1 MNTSQIFLLCLCGA
15 FFLVVALIAAI
26 GDHYSLKGIPNKPVG
41 NGQHGTARFATNG
54 EVAKTYKHIPYAPK
68 LWRKGEQL
76 PTVDGLIVG
85 CHETAGGMTAL
96 VDDAD
101 IHTLMIGASGVGKTA
116 NFLYHNI
123 EYCCAAGMSFVTTD
137 SKGDL
142 YRNTA
147 TIAEKYYGYK
157 ISVIDLRNPIRSSG
171 YNMLY
176 LVNKYM
182 DAYKAEGKLEYKA
195 KSEKFAKITAKTII
209 SADGD
214 VSSMG
219 QNAFFYEA
227 AEGLLTAVILLIA
240 EFCPPE
246 KRHIISVFKLIQDLL
261 APSGTKGVSRFQ
273 MLIDK
278 LPGEHKA
285 RWFAGAALNSSDQ
298 AMASVMSTAL
308 SRLNSFID
316 SELEQILCFDISIDV
331 EEFCNRKSAIYLV
344 LPEEDQTKHFL
355 VSLILQQIYREM
367 LTVADEKGGQLDKR
381 VMIYADELGTL
392 PKIEGIE
399 MMFSASRSRKI
410 SIVAIIQSLAQF
422 EKTYGKEGAEIIV
435 DNCQCTLFGAFAPN
449 SKTAE
454 AMSQNLG
461 KQTVLSGT
469 VTRSSGRDGSNRQLQ
484 MIERPLMTVDEL
496 KSMPKGHF
504 IAMKTGCHPMKT
516 QLKLFFKW
524 GIQFEDAYSIEEKSE
539 RKVQYADSKE
549 VEAAVLKKFPP
560 KKEAI
565 CPPKPVPMEFMD
577 DFEAI
582 DEEAV
587 SRKRPPKTKKKRSS
601 IEASL

>member
-1 MNTSQIFLLCLCGA
+1 MESTQILTLCLFGA
-15 FFLVVALIAAI
+15 AFLVIGLIVAI
-26 GDHYSLKGIPNKPVG
+26 GSTYSLKGIPNKPVG
-41 NGQHGTARFATNG
+41 NGQHGTARFATPREISN
-54 EVAKTYKHIPYAPK
+54 TYKQIPYTPE
-68 LWRKGEQL
+68 LWRKGQQL

-85 CHETAGGMTAL
+85 CNEGVGGMTAL

-116 NFLYHNI
+116 NFLYPNI

-157 ISVIDLRNPIRSSG
+157 ISVIDLRNPTRSSG

-182 DAYKAEGKLEYKA
+182 DLYKKEDKLEFKA
-195 KSEKFAKITAKTII
+195 KAEKFAKITAKTII
-209 SADGD
+209 SADGNI
-214 VSSMG
+214 SNMG
-219 QNAFFYEA
+219 QNAFFYEC
-227 AEGLLTAVILLIA
+227 AEGLITAVILLVA

-261 APSGTKGVSRFQ
+261 APSSGKGQTQFQ
-273 MLIDK
+273 RLIEL
-278 LPGEHKA
+278 LPSEHKA
-285 RWFAGAALNSSDQ
+285 RWFAGAALNSSEQ

-308 SRLNSFID
+308 SRLNAFLD
-316 SELEQILCFDISIDV
+316 SELEQILCFDTSIDV

-344 LPEEDQTKHFL
+344 LPEEDATKHFL
-355 VSLILQQIYREM
+355 ISLIFQQLYREM

-381 VMIYADELGTL
+381 VMFYADEIGTL
-392 PKIEGIE
+392 PKIDGLE
-399 MMFSASRSRKI
+399 MIFSASRSRKI

-422 EKTYGKEGAEIIV
+422 EKTYKKEGCEIIV
-435 DNCQCTLFGAFAPN
+435 DNCQCTLFGSFAPN

-454 AMSQNLG
+454 EMSRNLG
-461 KQTVLSGT
+461 KQTILSGS
-469 VTRSSGRDGSNRQLQ
+469 VTKSARADGGSKSLQ

-504 IAMKTGCHPMKT
+504 VVMKTGCHPMRT
-516 QLKLFFKW
+516 RLKLFLQW
-524 GIQFEDAYSIEEKSE
+524 GIRFDKKPYEIPEQSA
-539 RKVQYADSKE
+539 RKVHYADKRE
-549 VEAAVLKKFPP
+549 LETAIITRYPPAAPDPVEYREEYGDERIRRGSRSRSP
-560 KKEAI
+560 KVK
-565 CPPKPVPMEFMD
+565 
-577 DFEAI
+577 
-582 DEEAV
+582 
-587 SRKRPPKTKKKRSS
+587 
-601 IEASL
+601 

>member
-1 MNTSQIFLLCLCGA
+1 MTSSQILLLVIGGGL
-15 FFLVVALIAAI
+15 FLVIAIIIAI
-26 GDHYSLKGIPNKPVG
+26 GDGGSLKSFKNKPVG
-41 NGQHGTARFATNG
+41 NGQHGTARFATKS
-54 EVAKTYKHIPYAPK
+54 EVAKTYKQIPYTSQ

-76 PTVDGLIVG
+76 PSAEGLIVG
-85 CHETAGGMTAL
+85 CHESAAGMTAL

-116 NFLYHNI
+116 NFLYPNI
-123 EYCCAAGMSFVTTD
+123 EYCCAAGMSFVCTD

-157 ISVIDLRNPIRSSG
+157 ISVIDLRNPTRSSG

-182 DAYKAEGKLEYKA
+182 DLYKSENKLEYKA
-195 KSEKFAKITAKTII
+195 KAEKFAKITAKTII

-214 VSSMG
+214 VASMG
-219 QNAFFYEA
+219 QNAFFYES
-227 AEGLLTAVILLIA
+227 AEGLLTSVILLVA

-273 MLIDK
+273 MLIGK

-285 RWFAGAALNSSDQ
+285 RWFAGAALNSSEQ

-308 SRLNSFID
+308 SRLNAFLD
-316 SELEQILCFDISIDV
+316 TELEQILCFDTSIDV
-331 EEFCNRKSAIYLV
+331 EDFCNYKSAIYLV
-344 LPEEDQTKHFL
+344 LPEEDSTKHFL
-355 VSLILQQIYREM
+355 VSLILQQVYREM

-381 VMIYADELGTL
+381 VMIYGDELGTL

-399 MMFSASRSRKI
+399 IMFSASRSRKI

-454 AMSQNLG
+454 VMSQNLG
-461 KQTVLSGT
+461 KQTVLSGSISKT
-469 VTRSSGRDGSNRQLQ
+469 SGKDGNSRSLQ
-484 MIERPLMTVDEL
+484 MIERSLMTVDEL

-504 IAMKTGCHPMKT
+504 VVMKTGCHPMKT
-516 QLKLFFKW
+516 RLKLFFKW
-524 GIQFEDAYSIEEKSE
+524 GIKFESAYSISEKSE
-539 RKVQYADSKE
+539 RQVQYADSKE
-549 VEAAVLKKFPP
+549 LEKEILKKFPQ
-560 KKEAI
+560 AAA
-565 CPPKPVPMEFMD
+565 PVNFVE
-577 DFEAI
+577 EI
-582 DEEAV
+582 DEAGL
-587 SRKRPPKTKKKRSS
+587 SKKAPKIKKKPP
-601 IEASL
+601 IENIP

>member
-1 MNTSQIFLLCLCGA
+1 MESTQILTLCLFGA
-15 FFLVVALIAAI
+15 AFLVIGLIVAI
-26 GDHYSLKGIPNKPVG
+26 GSTYSLKGIPNKPVG
-41 NGQHGTARFATNG
+41 NGQHGTARFATPREISN
-54 EVAKTYKHIPYAPK
+54 TYKQIPYTPE
-68 LWRKGEQL
+68 LWRKGQQL

-85 CHETAGGMTAL
+85 CNEGVGGMTAL

-116 NFLYHNI
+116 NFLYPNI

-157 ISVIDLRNPIRSSG
+157 ISVIDLRNPTRSSG

-182 DAYKAEGKLEYKA
+182 DLYKKEDKLEFKA
-195 KSEKFAKITAKTII
+195 KAEKFAKITAKTII
-209 SADGD
+209 SADGNI
-214 VSSMG
+214 SNMG
-219 QNAFFYEA
+219 QNAFFYEC
-227 AEGLLTAVILLIA
+227 AEGLITAVILLVA

-261 APSGTKGVSRFQ
+261 APSSGKGQTQFQ
-273 MLIDK
+273 RLIEL
-278 LPGEHKA
+278 LPSEHKA
-285 RWFAGAALNSSDQ
+285 RWFAGAALNSSEQ

-308 SRLNSFID
+308 SRLNAFLD
-316 SELEQILCFDISIDV
+316 SELEQILCFDTSIDV

-344 LPEEDQTKHFL
+344 LPEEDATKHFL
-355 VSLILQQIYREM
+355 ISLIFQQLYREM

-381 VMIYADELGTL
+381 VMFYADEIGTL
-392 PKIEGIE
+392 PKIDGLE
-399 MMFSASRSRKI
+399 MIFSASRSRKI

-422 EKTYGKEGAEIIV
+422 EKTYGKEGCEIIV
-435 DNCQCTLFGAFAPN
+435 DNCQCTLFGSFAPN

-454 AMSQNLG
+454 EMSRNLG
-461 KQTVLSGT
+461 KQTILSGS
-469 VTRSSGRDGSNRQLQ
+469 VTKSARADGGSKSLQ

-504 IAMKTGCHPMKT
+504 VVMKTGCHPMRT
-516 QLKLFFKW
+516 RLKLFLQW
-524 GIQFEDAYSIEEKSE
+524 GIRFDKKPYEIPEQSA
-539 RKVQYADSKE
+539 RKVHYADKRE
-549 VEAAVLKKFPP
+549 LETAIITRYPPAAPDPVEYREEFGDERVRRGARNRSP
-560 KKEAI
+560 KVK
-565 CPPKPVPMEFMD
+565 
-577 DFEAI
+577 
-582 DEEAV
+582 
-587 SRKRPPKTKKKRSS
+587 
-601 IEASL
+601 

>member
-1 MNTSQIFLLCLCGA
+1 MESTQILTLCLFGA
-15 FFLVVALIAAI
+15 AFLVIGLIVAI
-26 GDHYSLKGIPNKPVG
+26 GSTYSLKGIPNKPVG
-41 NGQHGTARFATNG
+41 NGQHGTARFATPREISN
-54 EVAKTYKHIPYAPK
+54 TYKQIPYTPE
-68 LWRKGEQL
+68 LWRKGQQL

-85 CHETAGGMTAL
+85 CNEGVGGMTAL

-116 NFLYHNI
+116 NFLYPNI

-157 ISVIDLRNPIRSSG
+157 ISVIDLRNPTRSSG

-182 DAYKAEGKLEYKA
+182 DLYKKEDKLEFKA
-195 KSEKFAKITAKTII
+195 KAEKFAKITAKTII
-209 SADGD
+209 SADGNI
-214 VSSMG
+214 SNMG
-219 QNAFFYEA
+219 QNAFFYEC
-227 AEGLLTAVILLIA
+227 AEGLITAVILLVA

-261 APSGTKGVSRFQ
+261 APSSGKGQTQFQ
-273 MLIDK
+273 RLIEL
-278 LPGEHKA
+278 LPSEHKA
-285 RWFAGAALNSSDQ
+285 RWFAGAALNSSEQ

-308 SRLNSFID
+308 SRLNAFLD
-316 SELEQILCFDISIDV
+316 SELEQILCFDTSIDV

-344 LPEEDQTKHFL
+344 LPEEDATKHFL
-355 VSLILQQIYREM
+355 ISLIFQQLYREM

-381 VMIYADELGTL
+381 VMFYADEIGTL
-392 PKIEGIE
+392 PKIDGLE
-399 MMFSASRSRKI
+399 MIFSASRSRKI

-422 EKTYGKEGAEIIV
+422 EKTYGKEGCEIIV
-435 DNCQCTLFGAFAPN
+435 DNCQCTLFGSFAPN

-454 AMSQNLG
+454 EMSRNLG
-461 KQTVLSGT
+461 KQTILSGS
-469 VTRSSGRDGSNRQLQ
+469 VTKSARADGGSKSLQ

-504 IAMKTGCHPMKT
+504 VVMKTGCHPMRT
-516 QLKLFFKW
+516 RLKLFLQW
-524 GIQFEDAYSIEEKSE
+524 GIRFDKKPYEIPEQSA
-539 RKVQYADSKE
+539 RKVHYADKRE
-549 VEAAVLKKFPP
+549 LETAIVTRYPPAVPDPVEYREELGDERVRRGARSRSP
-560 KKEAI
+560 KVK
-565 CPPKPVPMEFMD
+565 
-577 DFEAI
+577 
-582 DEEAV
+582 
-587 SRKRPPKTKKKRSS
+587 
-601 IEASL
+601 

>member
-1 MNTSQIFLLCLCGA
+1 MESTQILTLCLFGA
-15 FFLVVALIAAI
+15 AFLVIGLIVAI
-26 GDHYSLKGIPNKPVG
+26 GSTYSLKGIPNKPVG
-41 NGQHGTARFATNG
+41 NGQHGTARFATPREISN
-54 EVAKTYKHIPYAPK
+54 TYKQIPYTPE
-68 LWRKGEQL
+68 LWRKGQQL

-85 CHETAGGMTAL
+85 CNEGVGGMTAL

-116 NFLYHNI
+116 NFLYPNI

-157 ISVIDLRNPIRSSG
+157 ISVIDLRNPTRSSG

-182 DAYKAEGKLEYKA
+182 DLYKKEDKLEFKA
-195 KSEKFAKITAKTII
+195 KAEKFAKITAKTII
-209 SADGD
+209 SADGNI
-214 VSSMG
+214 SNMG
-219 QNAFFYEA
+219 QNAFFYEC
-227 AEGLLTAVILLIA
+227 AEGLITAVILLVA

-261 APSGTKGVSRFQ
+261 APSSGKGQTQFQ
-273 MLIDK
+273 RLIEL
-278 LPGEHKA
+278 LPSEHKA
-285 RWFAGAALNSSDQ
+285 RWFAGAALNSSEQ

-308 SRLNSFID
+308 SRLNAFLD
-316 SELEQILCFDISIDV
+316 SELEQILCFDTSIDV

-344 LPEEDQTKHFL
+344 LPEEDATKHFL
-355 VSLILQQIYREM
+355 ISLIFQQLYREM

-381 VMIYADELGTL
+381 VMFYADEIGTL
-392 PKIEGIE
+392 PKIDGLE
-399 MMFSASRSRKI
+399 MIFSASRSRKI

-422 EKTYGKEGAEIIV
+422 EKTYGKDGCEIIV
-435 DNCQCTLFGAFAPN
+435 DNCQCTLFGSFAPN

-454 AMSQNLG
+454 EMSRNLG
-461 KQTVLSGT
+461 KQTILSGS
-469 VTRSSGRDGSNRQLQ
+469 VTKSARADGGSKSLQ

-504 IAMKTGCHPMKT
+504 VVMKTGCHPMRT
-516 QLKLFFKW
+516 RLKLFLQW
-524 GIQFEDAYSIEEKSE
+524 GIRFDKKPYEIPEQSA
-539 RKVQYADSKE
+539 RKVHYADKRE
-549 VEAAVLKKFPP
+549 LETAIITRYPPAAPDPVEYREEFGDERVRRGARNRSP
-560 KKEAI
+560 KVK
-565 CPPKPVPMEFMD
+565 
-577 DFEAI
+577 
-582 DEEAV
+582 
-587 SRKRPPKTKKKRSS
+587 
-601 IEASL
+601 